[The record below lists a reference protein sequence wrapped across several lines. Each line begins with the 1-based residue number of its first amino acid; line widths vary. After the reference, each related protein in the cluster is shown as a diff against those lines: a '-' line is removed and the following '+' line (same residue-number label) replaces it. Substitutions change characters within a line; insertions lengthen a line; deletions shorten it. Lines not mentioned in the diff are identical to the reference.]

1 VRCDRDCLLVND
13 WRWDKTVFLCFLL
26 PSLII
31 LPVISI
37 VPLFRSVSNQASALF
52 VRCVLCAVLGCLG
65 APWLRVLCVGGVFG
79 RASGIDDW
87 PLKQKGVKGMWGTG
101 LAS

>member
-1 VRCDRDCLLVND
+1 VRCDLDCLLVND
-13 WRWDKTVFLCFLL
+13 VFLEVGQDGLLCFLL

-52 VRCVLCAVLGCLG
+52 VRCVLCAVFGCLG
-65 APWLRVLCVGGVFG
+65 APGCRFCALAGFLEG
-79 RASGIDDW
+79 RAA
-87 PLKQKGVKGMWGTG
+87 LMTG
-101 LAS
+101 R